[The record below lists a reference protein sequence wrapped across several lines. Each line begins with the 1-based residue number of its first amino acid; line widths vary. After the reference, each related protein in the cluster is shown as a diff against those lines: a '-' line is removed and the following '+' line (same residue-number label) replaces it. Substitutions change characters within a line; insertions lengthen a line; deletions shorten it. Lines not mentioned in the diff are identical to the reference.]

1 MTTLLFD
8 KEAVVRILDEDEVTV
23 DIFEGELR
31 PEVESVATSLL
42 GESILRL
49 ICKIIKYY
57 SQVYIFCIHR
67 DHQKLKHNHKNL
79 VDIMERLE
87 FEELSDWSISLIDFI

>member
-57 SQVYIFCIHR
+57 SQVYVFYIHR